1 MFVVPVAVTVTVSIS
16 ITVLFVFQ
24 IGIENAVVPNSV
36 VVASVVFDLILV
48 LVLVLALALVIVFV
62 IVLVF
67 VVFRVPSM
75 DAAPEKSVSVDVAL
89 VVAQFVDAV
98 FVFVGIV
105 FVSVVIIVVYAIGAA
120 NRNTGKIR
128 AVGDTIEGLIQEG
141 AAACSFCSCVCV
153 CFCLSL
159 CRSFV

>member
-1 MFVVPVAVTVTVSIS
+1 MFVVPVTVTVTVSIS

-48 LVLVLALALVIVFV
+48 LVLVLALALVIVF
-62 IVLVF
+62 VF